1 MLQGESKRDYMRDY
15 MRRQRAGEP
24 TRKPKRERGPT
35 PLMVAE
41 VARLFRLQLAGSWKL
56 RDSERKVVAGLDPNN
71 ADGTAN
77 EAAWN
82 EALRRYRTLRAEQRA
97 ERKRKKAERD
107 APPPPPKCW
116 FCRKPVFA
124 PRRQGIR
131 CRLAARAA
139 GCRARRRGKPNRR
152 APAAAMCAARPP
164 PGRSTTVASD
174 VLAAAFIARNVLL
187 SLEAQPPPSVL
198 ISLS

>member
-41 VARLFRLQLAGSWKL
+41 VARLFRLQLAGSWRL

-116 FCRKPVFA
+116 FCHKPVFA
-124 PRRQGIR
+124 PSILVGPPIGPHICATCTEEAAAIFARLDRDGHAA
-131 CRLAARAA
+131 LAAQ
-139 GCRARRRGKPNRR
+139 GTP
-152 APAAAMCAARPP
+152 
-164 PGRSTTVASD
+164 
-174 VLAAAFIARNVLL
+174 
-187 SLEAQPPPSVL
+187 
-198 ISLS
+198 